1 MGGIAV
7 MLSNKTTH
15 REQNPW
21 FILQETFPASY
32 QNYVFDLNTV
42 MIAMTEFLFS
52 RFLFTG

>member
-1 MGGIAV
+1 